1 MGEAELQKIEARI
14 RELNP
19 QAKLIRSEQSRVP
32 WKQLLGVGAFDVSRV
47 LEFEPDFLTNLDEEH
62 KHDETVTSVSV
73 KFEGELLTK
82 ALQDWIGELIKTK
95 GADLFRYK
103 GVMACKGMRRKFI
116 FQGVGMLFQGNFSEL
131 SWAENEKREC
141 RFVFIGRNLDRK
153 ELIDG
158 VNACRVDNKPLRFAV
173 GDPVL
178 ANVGK
183 WVPGHILVQWDEG
196 NPYRIQLDNAK
207 RSNVWGPFDSDE
219 FVKAN
224 PNGKQQFFK
233 R

>member
-1 MGEAELQKIEARI
+1 MGMAEK
-14 RELNP
+14 
-19 QAKLIRSEQSRVP
+19 
-32 WKQLLGVGAFDVSRV
+32 
-47 LEFEPDFLTNLDEEH
+47 
-62 KHDETVTSVSV
+62 
-73 KFEGELLTK
+73 
-82 ALQDWIGELIKTK
+82 
-95 GADLFRYK
+95 Y
-103 GVMACKGMRRKFI
+103 I

-131 SWAENEKREC
+131 SWGKNEKREC

-183 WVPGHILVQWDEG
+183 WTPGHILKQWDNG

-207 RSNVWGPFDSDE
+207 KSNVWGPLGHPKLWLVDLLGELRLESPLLVDLVLMAQSE
-219 FVKAN
+219 VVMVGELGNLVDRLAVACGQTGLQGHPGRRCWRKMESQLV
-224 PNGKQQFFK
+224 PKQTI
-233 R
+233 